1 MLWVK
6 TSQGNS
12 NEYLQH
18 MLLYKIRYKYSG
30 NNLKTQKLRY
40 YVLIAFTAVV
50 RMYRN
55 KVAVDFLLV
64 L

>member
-1 MLWVK
+1 MFSVK

-12 NEYLQH
+12 NEYPQH

-30 NNLKTQKLRY
+30 RNPKTHKLRY
-40 YVLIAFTAVV
+40 CVLIAFSAVV
-50 RMYRN
+50 RLYHN
-55 KVAVDFLLV
+55 KAAVDFLLV